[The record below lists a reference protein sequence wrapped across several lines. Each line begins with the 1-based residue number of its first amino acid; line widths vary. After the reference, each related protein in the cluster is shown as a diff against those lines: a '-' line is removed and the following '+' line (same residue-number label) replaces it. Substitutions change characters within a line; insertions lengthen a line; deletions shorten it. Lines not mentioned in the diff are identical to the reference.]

1 MTNMKSLYFT
11 DFGQHELFDLVPD
24 PVCWRFPL
32 RRSEDFIYITLAK
45 DLEGERRLVQSPPLT
60 HGSGSWP

>member
-45 DLEGERRLVQSPPLT
+45 DLEGERRLV
-60 HGSGSWP
+60 